1 MSESPSAVLE
11 GGSGGTRISGPDT
24 SVMSPAAFVARM
36 CNATYPLISTPAS
49 ASTALVLIAL
59 IMSLCDTLSLVALL
73 PSDFHGDSCEVVR
86 TLACV
91 DAVCPNV
98 LYTFAVVAASSRRPL
113 ETPPVALLTA
123 TDGS

>member
-1 MSESPSAVLE
+1 MLE
-11 GGSGGTRISGPDT
+11 EGWGGMRISGPDT

-36 CNATYPLISTPAS
+36 CTATYPLISTPAS
-49 ASTALVLIAL
+49 ASTALVLIAV
-59 IMSLCDTLSLVALL
+59 IMSLCDTLSPVASL
-73 PSDFHGDSCEVVR
+73 PSDSHGDSCEVVR